1 MNLNLQIIIF
11 YFDVLRG
18 RETARI
24 AICVAKIR
32 VFAVYLTLFYKISQK
47 VNIFISY
54 IAQTFQFTVQNP

>member
-24 AICVAKIR
+24 AICVADIR

-47 VNIFISY
+47 VNIFISC
-54 IAQTFQFTVQNP
+54 IAQTFQFTV